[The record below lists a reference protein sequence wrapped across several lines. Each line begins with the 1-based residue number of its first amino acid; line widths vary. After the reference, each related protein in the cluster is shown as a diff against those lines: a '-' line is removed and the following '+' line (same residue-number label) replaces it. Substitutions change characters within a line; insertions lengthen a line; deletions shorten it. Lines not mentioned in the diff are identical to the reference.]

1 MSTYLND
8 MPGTPVTEAAA
19 PKWDSL
25 QEQVRF
31 LLAEGYPWG
40 EDLRRRAQR
49 RYPYPQLIFVTPV
62 DEDGRSAE
70 ETFVCCCKDL
80 SARGV
85 GLFHPQPLES
95 RRVILTF
102 SRMAEQNVSLLAVLD
117 WCRFTRHGWY
127 ESGGRLLRAVASPAR
142 LSEVD
147 SSHAL
152 ESGPLRADR

>member
-1 MSTYLND
+1 MATYLNEV
-8 MPGTPVTEAAA
+8 PGTPVMQAAA

-31 LLAEGYPWG
+31 LLTEGYPWG
-40 EDLRRRAQR
+40 DDLRRRARR

-62 DEDGRSAE
+62 DDDGRSAE

-80 SARGV
+80 SAHGV

-102 SRMAEQNVSLLAVLD
+102 SRTAEQNVSMLAVLD

-127 ESGGRLLRAVASPAR
+127 ESGGRLLRVVASPAQ
-142 LSEVD
+142 LSEID
-147 SSHAL
+147 SSPAL
-152 ESGPLRADR
+152 ESGPPGADR